1 MAQRD
6 SGLSVETTGEG
17 GHRSGGSYT
26 VTLDTNPSVEQVQT
40 YITKPLSPT
49 GYVPSS
55 SDFDFMSSSL
65 GSPSGTIYIYKEVS
79 IHRASPVWFVHWLA
93 IHRASPVPIYAIWL
107 YTGLARTYYSFV
119 FL

>member
-1 MAQRD
+1 VEILLTYMSSPRPRVHALIELSTKMAHRD

-40 YITKPLSPT
+40 YMTKPLSPT

-65 GSPSGTIYIYKEVS
+65 GSP
-79 IHRASPVWFVHWLA
+79 
-93 IHRASPVPIYAIWL
+93 
-107 YTGLARTYYSFV
+107 
-119 FL
+119 

>member
-1 MAQRD
+1 MEILLTYMSSPRPRGHALIELSTKKMAQRD

-40 YITKPLSPT
+40 YMTKPLSPT

-65 GSPSGTIYIYKEVS
+65 GSPSGTIYIYIIEN
-79 IHRASPVWFVHWLA
+79 RDAF
-93 IHRASPVPIYAIWL
+93 
-107 YTGLARTYYSFV
+107 RTFISTRIS
-119 FL
+119 